1 MDLLGCLIM
10 AQVTTVG
17 GGTIRDLFLNH
28 EQGTGRARA
37 RRPQPPMLAAR
48 SAAPAARP
56 GFLTARAAAG
66 QGKRAFWISEPE
78 YLAIGQVFGAL
89 TFFFWNPIAER
100 LRLSQDDAVFFWWD
114 TIGISAFCC
123 IGAMAGV
130 RAGVPPFVA
139 ALCGMFSA
147 SFGGLTRDTLAS
159 RPVRIMHAPQVGP
172 PPAAPC
178 PPPPPLVLSGHAAS
192 LTPY

>member
-114 TIGISAFCC
+114 KTPPPSPPVLTGHVSSLQVGHHRDLRLLLHRRHGWRARGCAPLRR
-123 IGAMAGV
+123 GAMRNVLGV
-130 RAGVPPFVA
+130 LRGP
-139 ALCGMFSA
+139 
-147 SFGGLTRDTLAS
+147 
-159 RPVRIMHAPQVGP
+159 HA
-172 PPAAPC
+172 
-178 PPPPPLVLSGHAAS
+178 
-192 LTPY
+192 

>member
-1 MDLLGCLIM
+1 VRSPAARRWPDLTPGGLLRLGDYIGSAACAWAGALIGGERGMDLLGCLIM

-114 TIGISAFCC
+114 KT
-123 IGAMAGV
+123 
-130 RAGVPPFVA
+130 
-139 ALCGMFSA
+139 
-147 SFGGLTRDTLAS
+147 
-159 RPVRIMHAPQVGP
+159 P
-172 PPAAPC
+172 PPS
-178 PPPPPLVLSGHAAS
+178 PPVLTGHVSS
-192 LTPY
+192 LLPY